1 VIENNENRDCLRLN
15 GLEID
20 CVIGD
25 LAEERTC
32 EQRIVLD
39 LVLMCSLRAAGASD
53 DLRDT
58 VDYAALAEAIRR
70 KVRAARCRMIERA
83 AELAAQVCLED
94 LRVSEVSVRVEKV
107 GAVPGLRSATVEIL
121 RKRNEVA
128 E

>member
-1 VIENNENRDCLRLN
+1 MIARHEDSDRLRLN

-25 LAEERTC
+25 LDEERAR

-39 LVLMCSLRAAGASD
+39 LVLTCGLRAAGASD

-70 KVRAARCRMIERA
+70 RVRAARCRMIERA

-107 GAVPGLRSATVEIL
+107 GAVPGL
-121 RKRNEVA
+121 
-128 E
+128 